1 MHNPDRPRVAE
12 WFYLVVL
19 WGVWNIF
26 KFVFNGPVSLFSLV
40 RAVTRESVTN
50 QEVRLQ
56 GRRRV
61 PTNSGS

>member
-1 MHNPDRPRVAE
+1 MHNPDRLRVAE
-12 WFYLVVL
+12 WFYLVVM

-26 KFVFNGPVSLFSLV
+26 NFFNGPVSLFCLV

-50 QEVRLQ
+50 QAVRLQ